1 MLSMRTVI
9 QLLRFELYSH
19 RSGSSALLRYL
30 WGSTLITASRAISIL
45 LVDDDP
51 GDVLMIEEALESI
64 GSPREI
70 HVAGDGEEAVAFLR
84 RKGRYE
90 EAPRPDVILL
100 DLNMPRMD
108 GRQVL
113 AEIKADRQLRSIPV
127 IVLTTSQAPADIS
140 SSYSL
145 HANAYV
151 TKPMNLDELTEV
163 VQKIDHFFARIAA
176 LPGQRPQDC

>member
-1 MLSMRTVI
+1 MYLGYT
-9 QLLRFELYSH
+9 LATTA
-19 RSGSSALLRYL
+19 RS
-30 WGSTLITASRAISIL
+30 ISVL

-64 GSPREI
+64 DAPREVF
-70 HVAGDGEEAVAFLR
+70 VANDGEEAVAFLR
-84 RKGRYE
+84 QKGRYAK
-90 EAPRPDVILL
+90 APRPDVVLL

-113 AEIKADRQLRSIPV
+113 AEVKADAHLRSIPIV
-127 IVLTTSQAPADIS
+127 ILTTSQAPADIL

-151 TKPMNLDELTEV
+151 TKPMNLDDLTEV
-163 VQKIDHFFARIAA
+163 VHKIDYFFARIAA
-176 LPGQRPQDC
+176 LPSQRPLVS